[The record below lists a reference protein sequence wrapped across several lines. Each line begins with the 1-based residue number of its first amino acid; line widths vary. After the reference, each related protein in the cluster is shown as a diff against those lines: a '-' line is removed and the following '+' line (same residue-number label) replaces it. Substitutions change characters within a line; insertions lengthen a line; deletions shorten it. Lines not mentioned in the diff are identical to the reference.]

1 MIGGAEGVTSLLL
14 QSQGGRLRLFPAW
27 PRARP
32 ASFST
37 LRAVGAFLVSAR
49 VANGVV
55 ADVVI
60 ESERGGACTI
70 ENPWWPEHAFCV
82 VDGSGASVPTRQSDA
97 DPSTV
102 TFPTTAA
109 VWYACRAC

>member
-1 MIGGAEGVTSLLL
+1 MVFSRAEQSLEL
-14 QSQGGRLRLFPAW
+14 AW
-27 PRARP
+27 LSHCRA
-32 ASFST
+32 
-37 LRAVGAFLVSAR
+37 
-49 VANGVV
+49 
-55 ADVVI
+55 
-60 ESERGGACTI
+60 SERGGACTI